1 MSKHTS
7 PIIVVEAQMERLL
20 SGLSKFLI
28 LALVLLSV
36 SGCSQSPSNMAPT
49 TTPII
54 DPKQSGSDL
63 LNYALTFSYITNKMA
78 DKYLEGDV
86 DYIKQNLPDLNKI
99 ALSTDL
105 LTVSSTYS
113 DARFYLS
120 KMMWSQISFYDAIN
134 QNPSLDIST
143 LLPVAQEGTAYY
155 NLFVIEMENLGHDLI
170 TE

>member
-7 PIIVVEAQMERLL
+7 PITVVESHRERLV
-20 SGLSKFLI
+20 SGLRNFLM
-28 LALVLLSV
+28 LALVLLSIF
-36 SGCSQSPSNMAPT
+36 GCSQPPSNMAPT

-63 LNYALTFSYITNKMA
+63 LNYAITFSYITNKMA

-99 ALSTDL
+99 ALSTDQL
-105 LTVSSTYS
+105 SVSSAYS
-113 DARFYLS
+113 DAKSYLS
-120 KMMWSQISFYDAIN
+120 RMMWSQISFYDAIN